1 MYREKRFGIRG
12 AEHRGATDRSRRG
25 TEARALFW
33 CSIVGRSEFPAFAAK
48 YAKRSAVLRAG
59 DPEHKLSLP
68 VASDAASYIRS
79 KRDNLKGHGI
89 GGQPMRRFS
98 AETFPKRPVTS
109 S

>member
-1 MYREKRFGIRG
+1 LESAEQSIVGLLIDLG
-12 AEHRGATDRSRRG
+12 AGPKP
-25 TEARALFW
+25 RALFW